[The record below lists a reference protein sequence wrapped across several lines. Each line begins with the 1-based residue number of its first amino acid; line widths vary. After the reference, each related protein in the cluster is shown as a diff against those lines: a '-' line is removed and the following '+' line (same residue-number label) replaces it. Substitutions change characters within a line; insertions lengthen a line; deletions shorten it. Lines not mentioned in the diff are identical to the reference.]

1 MKILHITN
9 SLSEGGVESFLLNL
23 LPRLREKGYAVELLV
38 LNRNSVSMKKVF
50 EDNGIKVNI
59 GKYNN
64 LGIYTLFTLI
74 FKKLTFMIINFKLFV
89 IFAPNIRI
97 RLDFSNRSNDI

>member
-59 GKYNN
+59 GKYRYVRVTGWSDREAYRVEANVTY
-64 LGIYTLFTLI
+64 IE
-74 FKKLTFMIINFKLFV
+74 
-89 IFAPNIRI
+89 
-97 RLDFSNRSNDI
+97 

>member
-64 LGIYTLFTLI
+64 LYNPFNVFVLR
-74 FKKLTFMIINFKLFV
+74 KYLTYYDIIHVHLWEKYC
-89 IFAPNIRI
+89 RI
-97 RLDFSNRSNDI
+97 HMRNS